1 MRFLLL
7 GTALM
12 LPLATTGCEHHYY
25 TARDPYYHDRHRWD
39 DRENGYYN
47 QWVKSKSTA
56 TRTGTIV
63 ISPKRTKGV
72 IGTGDTITTMIAT
85 TTVTMIM
92 ITTDIRNL
100 GQKIGLRSAEAYRLG
115 PGFRSLESRLEDST

>member
-1 MRFLLL
+1 MQRKFGYAASLLL

-47 QWVKSKSTA
+47 QWVIEIHGDPHRDYRHLSK
-56 TRTGTIV
+56 
-63 ISPKRTKGV
+63 
-72 IGTGDTITTMIAT
+72 
-85 TTVTMIM
+85 
-92 ITTDIRNL
+92 
-100 GQKIGLRSAEAYRLG
+100 
-115 PGFRSLESRLEDST
+115 EDQRRYWDWRHHHDHDRDHDRDHDHDHDRH